1 MLPPVLRFPE
11 SYGGELLQ
19 TPTAASSFY
28 SLMGKTI
35 DPSGGGVNRGEG
47 LG

>member
-11 SYGGELLQ
+11 SYGGELFADAHDSVQLLL
-19 TPTAASSFY
+19 ANGENY
-28 SLMGKTI
+28 